1 MVKLV
6 ESVRLEDNHRII
18 LKMKTAESGMN
29 SSEYIRFLI
38 EKDNNGRYKK
48 QSSDELIVWQENRAI
63 VTISDTQVALLEAIK
78 KEYGNK
84 KIVNKSTNFKKFCE
98 KYGFNEKIAMADL
111 KFLVRKHI
119 LGKNQEKKDS
129 YEWTNEG
136 IFILPEYAF
145 TAPNNC
151 PFMKGNIAD
160 IMHKMFGSYWETVQY
175 IQDSLKMSKKKSI
188 EVFKIVLWEHV
199 LFIKF
204 LRVHS
209 FDMTGIAEPND
220 VVYYRKQMMVFLMTY
235 CLNIRDPD
243 LIDTNDEF
251 RKLCNNL
258 VNKLANYFKNQ
269 KEIFQII

>member
-6 ESVRLEDNHRII
+6 ESIRLEDNHRII

-48 QSSDELIVWQENRAI
+48 QSSDKLTVWQENRAI
-63 VTISDTQVALLEAIK
+63 VTISDTQDALLEAIK
-78 KEYGNK
+78 KEYENK
-84 KIVNKSTNFKKFCE
+84 KNVNKPKNFKKFCE
-98 KYGFNEKIAMADL
+98 KYGFNEKIAAADL
-111 KFLVRKHI
+111 KMLVRKHI

-151 PFMKGNIAD
+151 PFMKGNIAS
-160 IMHKMFGSYWETVQY
+160 IMQKMFGSYWETVQY
-175 IQDSLKMSKKKSI
+175 VQDSLKISKKKSN
-188 EVFKIVLWEHV
+188 EVFKIILSEHV

-204 LRVHS
+204 LRDHS
-209 FDMTGIAEPND
+209 FDMTGIA
-220 VVYYRKQMMVFLMTY
+220 
-235 CLNIRDPD
+235 
-243 LIDTNDEF
+243 
-251 RKLCNNL
+251 
-258 VNKLANYFKNQ
+258 
-269 KEIFQII
+269 